1 MNVIWR
7 AVCFCYDN
15 AELPFTDTQD
25 EWFVFVDAPDRKTA
39 LAKFQALLSVVWNV
53 SSDIVEHF
61 SPRGEEELRALS
73 LMHGTPNDLA
83 LLECGW
89 EHGKPQYLT
98 ANEVL
103 FWVSSP
109 CLQQRLVAA
118 LNTVSQEAKDGL
130 SA

>member
-15 AELPFTDTQD
+15 AELPFTDVQD

-39 LAKFQALLSVVWNV
+39 LAKFQALLPVIWAV
-53 SSDIVEHF
+53 SPELVEHF
-61 SPRGEEELRALS
+61 SPRSEEELRALS
-73 LMHGTPNDLA
+73 LMPGTPDDVA

-89 EHGKPQYLT
+89 EKGKPQYLT

-109 CLQQRLVAA
+109 GLQQRLVRA
-118 LNTVSQEAKDGL
+118 LTIVNREVENGYGS
-130 SA
+130 